1 MKKINVVL
9 TQSLIKDDLVL
20 KDKNVVII
28 DVLRASTTMTIALT
42 NGAKEIIP
50 SDNVSTAAMIAKGT
64 GNSLLCGERNGKVV
78 EGFDLGNSPLEY
90 SEEVVKDKV
99 LVFSTTNGTSSV
111 VKAKYAMNC
120 VIACFVNLSEVVNCV
135 KLLVDDVIL
144 ICSGKLNDFC
154 LEDVICAGVII
165 EQVNKLQTKDS
176 KYIIGDSEFAAME
189 LAKSFVLEKG
199 KPSAKKIL
207 KMLRN
212 TEHGKYLTSLGLDK
226 DLSVCSKVDSY
237 PFLPL
242 FKDGIIKLTEKM
254 ATENLEK
261 AKLKKI
267 NLGNSKSGSSN

>member
-9 TQSLIKDDLVL
+9 TQSLIKDELVL
-20 KDKNVVII
+20 KDKNVIII

-50 SDNVSTAAMIAKGT
+50 ADNVSTAAMIAKGT
-64 GNSLLCGERNGKVV
+64 GNSLLCGERGGKIV

-90 SEEVVKDKV
+90 SKEVVKEKV

-111 VKAKYAMNC
+111 VKAKYAKNC
-120 VIACFVNLSEVVNCV
+120 VIACFVNLSEIVKCV
-135 KLLVDDVIL
+135 RLLEDDVTL
-144 ICSGKLNDFC
+144 ICSGKLNNFC

-165 EQVNKLQTKDS
+165 EQVNKLQAKNN
-176 KYIIGDSEFAAME
+176 KYVLGDSELAAIE
-189 LAKSFVLEKG
+189 LAKSFVLEKDL
-199 KPSAKKIL
+199 PSAKKIL
-207 KMLRN
+207 KMFRN
-212 TEHGKYLTSLGLDK
+212 TEHGKYLVSLGLDK

-261 AKLKKI
+261 AKMKKI
-267 NLGNSKSGSSN
+267 NLGNSETSNSN